1 MRCGL
6 QPMRRVIII
15 VCCFCVLFVACA
27 RSAAGRIPGDTPVED
42 TTLGPGDVFEVRVFG
57 EKDLTGKYQVG
68 TDGTIRY
75 PFLGVVAVGGKDVD
89 QVAREITQRLKEGQ
103 FLHDPQVYVLLEES
117 NSKRISIIGAV
128 AKPGTFPII
137 PGMTVVQ
144 AVSGAGGFTPL
155 ASKDDTVVTRRV
167 KGKLERY
174 RIAVSEVTRGNAD
187 DFALRAGDIVYVPER
202 VF

>member
-1 MRCGL
+1 MRL
-6 QPMRRVIII
+6 AV
-15 VCCFCVLFVACA
+15 VSAFCALFLLFASACSRGA
-27 RSAAGRIPGDTPVED
+27 MTRLPVGATPEAA
-42 TTLGPGDVFEVRVFG
+42 TTLGPGDKFEVRVFG
-57 EKDLTGKYQVG
+57 DKDLSGRYQVG
-68 TDGTIRY
+68 ADGSIRF
-75 PFLGVVAVGGKDVD
+75 PFLGVLSVGGKDVD
-89 QVAREITQRLKEGQ
+89 QVAREITEGLQKGQ
-103 FLHDPQVYVLLEES
+103 FLRDPQVYVLLEES
-117 NSKRISIIGAV
+117 NSQRISILGAV
-128 AKPGTFPII
+128 SKPGTFPII

-187 DFALRAGDIVYVPER
+187 DFTLRAGDIVYVPER